1 MSFEHSVCRWCF
13 ENTPLSELA
22 EWCREFGIRGI
33 DLLTPEEALEVA
45 KFGRV
50 CPVSTFPTTEDGLGC
65 IERAFNKI
73 EHHAPL
79 QKLYADYIPKCAEAG
94 IKQVILFS
102 GNRDGLDD
110 QTGLENC
117 ALGIEPLLKIAEEHD
132 VTLVMELLNS
142 RVDHPDYQCDH
153 TEWGVALCEKLS
165 SNRFKLL
172 YDIYHM
178 QVMEGDVIATIE
190 RHHQHISHYH
200 TAGVPGRNEIDTT
213 QELYYPAI
221 VEAIRKTG
229 FKGYIAQEFVPT
241 WESPKDAL
249 LDAIKRCS

>member
-1 MSFEHSVCRWCF
+1 MSFEHSVCRWCY
-13 ENTPLSELA
+13 ESTPLSELA

-50 CPVSTFPTTEDGLGC
+50 CPVSTFPTTKDGLGC
-65 IERAFNKI
+65 IERAFNKV

-79 QKLYADYIPKCAEAG
+79 QALYTDYIPKCADAG
-94 IKQVILFS
+94 IDQVIVFS

-117 ALGIEPLLKIAEEHD
+117 AIGIEPLLKIAEAHNI
-132 VTLVMELLNS
+132 TLVMELLNS

-153 TEWGVALCEKLS
+153 TEWGVALCEKLGS
-165 SNRFKLL
+165 DRFKLL

-178 QVMEGDVIATIE
+178 QIMEGDVIATIE
-190 RHHQHISHYH
+190 RHHQYISHYH
-200 TAGVPGRNEIDTT
+200 TGGVPGRNEIDTT

-229 FKGYIAQEFVPT
+229 YSGFIAQEFIPT
-241 WESPKDAL
+241 WENPKDSL